1 MVAAVRDAAAS
12 HGLRCEVNSEPE
24 EATRQAYILCRT
36 FLPQALPCRF
46 YDFTCTYRNDRDEIE
61 LLARTAHSFK
71 ASFKC
76 HITDLQSNVCM
87 REGGREGGKQG
98 WRGSHSVWRSRHYVP
113 KDISHVVV
121 VVLQGSQ
128 RIRLRQ
134 HPRVLRHK
142 YELPTHKGARSLPML
157 IQCKCYLIGPMTA

>member
-87 REGGREGGKQG
+87 REGGREGSRDGEVRILYG
-98 WRGSHSVWRSRHYVP
+98 DRGIMSLRTSLMSWWLFSR
-113 KDISHVVV
+113 VVNGFV
-121 VVLQGSQ
+121 YGNIHEYYDTSMSFLL
-128 RIRLRQ
+128 IR
-134 HPRVLRHK
+134 
-142 YELPTHKGARSLPML
+142 ELDHF
-157 IQCKCYLIGPMTA
+157 QCLFSASAI